1 MVVSSHLAAGVGG
14 TSRTRDAGRRE
25 GDIEME
31 QKMGRSGSKEGVGLP
46 RHWDGSRMSQ

>member
-1 MVVSSHLAAGVGG
+1 MLGDG
-14 TSRTRDAGRRE
+14 E